1 MTSDDTAAEA
11 LSLDTRDGLP
21 GEWLALLERH
31 PRAGWPGHPG
41 LGMTAQFWLERHAAF
56 RRLGAALEEA
66 TQKFRGGGLAAPGN
80 AEDFQAWF
88 APRLQLLLAE
98 LNGHHQIEDL
108 HYFPLF
114 RRAEPRLVPGF
125 ALLDRDHKTLHLC
138 LVETAEAAN
147 ALLQALAR
155 SPDQAEGTAAAY
167 AETSARLLTR
177 MARHLDDEEDLVIP
191 LLIKH
196 GEAGLT
202 P

>member
-1 MTSDDTAAEA
+1 MAPDSPDFD
-11 LSLDTRDGLP
+11 SLDLDRRDGLP
-21 GEWLALLERH
+21 GEWLALLRRH

-41 LGMTAQFWLERHAAF
+41 LGATAEFWLERHAAF
-56 RRLGAALEEA
+56 RGLGAALEEA
-66 TQKFRGGGLAAPGN
+66 TQRFRGGGRGPD
-80 AEDFQAWF
+80 DFQAWF
-88 APRLQLLLAE
+88 APRLQLLLSE
-98 LNGHHQIEDL
+98 LNGHHQVEDL

-125 ALLDRDHKTLHLC
+125 ALLDRDHKTLHLS

-155 SPDQAEGTAAAY
+155 SPEDADGTAAAY

-191 LLIKH
+191 LLIEH
-196 GEAGLT
+196 RL
-202 P
+202 

>member
-1 MTSDDTAAEA
+1 MAPDDTADRQT
-11 LSLDTRDGLP
+11 LDLDRRDGLP
-21 GEWLALLERH
+21 AEWLALLERH
-31 PRAGWPGHPG
+31 PRAGWPGHPD

-56 RRLGAALEEA
+56 RSLAAALEAAAER
-66 TQKFRGGGLAAPGN
+66 FRSGGLAAPGSS
-80 AEDFQAWF
+80 EDFQAWF
-88 APRLQLLLAE
+88 TPRLQMLLSE

-125 ALLDRDHKTLHLC
+125 ELLDRDHKTLHLS

-155 SPDQAEGTAAAY
+155 APEDAEGTAAAY
-167 AETSARLLTR
+167 AQTSARLLTR

-191 LLIKH
+191 LLIEH
-196 GEAGLT
+196 QF
-202 P
+202 

>member
-1 MTSDDTAAEA
+1 MTSDDTATEA

-21 GEWLALLERH
+21 VEWLALLRRH

-41 LGMTAQFWLERHAAF
+41 LGVTAAFWLERHAAF
-56 RRLGAALEEA
+56 RSLGAALEEA
-66 TQKFRGGGLAAPGN
+66 TQKFRGGGLAP
-80 AEDFQAWF
+80 EDFQAWL
-88 APRLQLLLAE
+88 APRLQLLLSE
-98 LNGHHQIEDL
+98 LNGHHQVEDL

-125 ALLDRDHKTLHLC
+125 ALLDRDHKTLHIS
-138 LVETAEAAN
+138 LVETTESAN

-155 SPDQAEGTAAAY
+155 SPEQAEGTAAIY

-177 MARHLDDEEDLVIP
+177 LARHLDDEEDLVIP
-191 LLIKH
+191 LLIEH